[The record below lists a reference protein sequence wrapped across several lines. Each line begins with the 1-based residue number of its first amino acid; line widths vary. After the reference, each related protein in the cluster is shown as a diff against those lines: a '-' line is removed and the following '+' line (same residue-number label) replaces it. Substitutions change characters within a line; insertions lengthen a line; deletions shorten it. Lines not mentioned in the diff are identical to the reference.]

1 MKRSRAAVAL
11 IGCALVS
18 SSTWTAD
25 THGQT
30 PPPIQ
35 APVPQQPSVAGI
47 VVQQADVYSGPGTGY
62 YATARLRYND
72 RVILLGNSKK
82 APGWV
87 EILPPPGSFSW
98 IDAKFVKVVPGFE
111 KIGIVDAGDSK
122 ATAPVMVGSAV
133 VNKEP
138 SVEIARV
145 ATGTQ
150 IMLLDRP
157 TTSGSTSWYPI
168 APTATE
174 VRFLPAEAVRGG
186 TYAGNTFGGAVPTSW
201 QTPSATPPT
210 SGWQPTAGPAG
221 NPAATAAQQFPFIA
235 LSQQGDQALAAGDV
249 DRARLLYTD
258 ALRQTTDPRWQGY
271 LNNQLA
277 KLSTGTGTVPA
288 PPVQTASSP
297 APVQPAPIPSW
308 NPNPAAPPGPTPMPA
323 PAAQKK
329 WSEWGVL
336 RGTTV
341 ISQDGL
347 PMYVLVN
354 MKTGAPIIYV
364 TTNAGMSLREYV
376 GQTVTIYGSI
386 ATRQDASINMQYL
399 IAEQVQTPPPGS
411 GR

>member
-168 APTATE
+168 APTATSSSSS
-174 VRFLPAEAVRGG
+174 P
-186 TYAGNTFGGAVPTSW
+186 
-201 QTPSATPPT
+201 
-210 SGWQPTAGPAG
+210 PTAGRPAAVTPSTSG
-221 NPAATAAQQFPFIA
+221 GRTATAAPSA
-235 LSQQGDQALAAGDV
+235 CLA
-249 DRARLLYTD
+249 R
-258 ALRQTTDPRWQGY
+258 
-271 LNNQLA
+271 
-277 KLSTGTGTVPA
+277 
-288 PPVQTASSP
+288 
-297 APVQPAPIPSW
+297 
-308 NPNPAAPPGPTPMPA
+308 
-323 PAAQKK
+323 
-329 WSEWGVL
+329 
-336 RGTTV
+336 
-341 ISQDGL
+341 
-347 PMYVLVN
+347 
-354 MKTGAPIIYV
+354 
-364 TTNAGMSLREYV
+364 
-376 GQTVTIYGSI
+376 
-386 ATRQDASINMQYL
+386 
-399 IAEQVQTPPPGS
+399 
-411 GR
+411 